1 MVCRGTQAQSQ
12 SPPTPPRLSR
22 QPPLDSIRP
31 NVTDQ
36 SDLPTMV
43 RNGYLLAINCNVS
56 YTKFAGAQVRILVET
71 GVNFRRD
78 VETRS
83 KATRAY
89 IVMEPD
95 GGRARGAAP
104 GGATGA

>member
-1 MVCRGTQAQSQ
+1 
-12 SPPTPPRLSR
+12 
-22 QPPLDSIRP
+22 
-31 NVTDQ
+31 
-36 SDLPTMV
+36 MV

-89 IVMEPD
+89 NVMVQ
-95 GGRARGAAP
+95 GAGWRACTWRCTRRCYRSLTEAC
-104 GGATGA
+104 